1 MPLVRLFYSLYHTG
15 IQSESRHPIPPVPL
29 FDPLALFSPQPAL
42 YPCVR
47 IRYNE
52 GVHCTFSVMFC
63 EAGGRAMREKY
74 WNDRLHRRIRQ
85 RLAASAGEDERRRTA
100 QREEKLSHYRSIFLL
115 LDEEGKADFRRW
127 LSEHEKE
134 LSPAELRDLFTG
146 LGPDPNG

>member
-29 FDPLALFSPQPAL
+29 FDPLALFPPQPAL

-74 WNDRLHRRIRQ
+74 WN
-85 RLAASAGEDERRRTA
+85 ERRRTA

-127 LSEHEKE
+127 LSEHEKD